1 MGRLNPMSES
11 KALIIGV
18 AGTELTPD
26 ERAFFADNRPWGF
39 ILFARSLKQE
49 NQIKDLN
56 AALRDSIGN
65 PDAPI
70 FIDQEGGRV
79 QRLRPPLAPNY
90 PPAAKLGEVYER
102 DRQAGLNAARL
113 MSRLHAIDLC
123 KLGFTADCL
132 PVLDVPV
139 PGANSVIGD
148 RAYSN
153 CPQTVLEMGRAAAEG
168 LMEGGILPVI
178 KHMPGHGRGF
188 ADSHHNL
195 PIVDASLED
204 LEAHDFV
211 PFRALNDMPMAM
223 TGHLVFTAI
232 DPHNPATTSKIVIS
246 QIIRKYIGFDGLLM
260 SDDVSMN
267 ALSGDLATRTSA
279 IFNGGC
285 DVVLHCNG
293 VMDEMKAVADKT
305 PELSGNALRRANAA
319 LARLSADDGR
329 NETAM
334 RDAFAKYMAGVA

>member
-1 MGRLNPMSES
+1 MSES
-11 KALIIGV
+11 KAVIIGV
-18 AGTELTPD
+18 SGTELSSD
-26 ERAFFADNRPWGF
+26 EKAFFADTRPWGF
-39 ILFARSLKQE
+39 ILFARSLKDE

-56 AALRDSIGN
+56 AALRESIGN

-90 PPAAKLGEVYER
+90 PPAAKLGKLYAS
-102 DRQAGLNAARL
+102 DRQAGLDAARL
-113 MSRLHAIDLC
+113 MSRLHALDLR
-123 KLGFTADCL
+123 KYGFTADCL

-148 RAYSN
+148 RAYSDN
-153 CPQTVLEMGRAAAEG
+153 PQSVLEMGRAAAQG
-168 LMEGGILPVI
+168 LMDGGILPVI

-195 PIVDASLED
+195 PIVDASLEE
-204 LEAHDFV
+204 LMAHDFV
-211 PFRALNDMPMAM
+211 PFRALSDLPMAM

-232 DPHNPATTSKIVIS
+232 DKENPATTSKKVIS
-246 QIIRKYIGFDGLLM
+246 QIIREYIGFNGLLM
-260 SDDVSMN
+260 SDDASMN

-279 IFNGGC
+279 IFAGGC

-293 VMDEMKAVADKT
+293 VMEEMKAVVDNT
-305 PELSGNALRRANAA
+305 PVLKGEALRRAKAA
-319 LARLSADDGR
+319 LAQLGTDHGH
-329 NETAM
+329 NEIAM
-334 RDAFAKYMAGVA
+334 RDAFANHMAGVA